1 MGFSAPSIIMRLCH
15 QHASSLGCSPVLW
28 GWEQPNHQGGWWQ
41 HCCQTT
47 QLHWW
52 VIDTYIELDGRQ
64 DSSWQTPPWAWNR
77 IVLDASIKR
86 RNSEELRA
94 VCLET
99 SSGQRPLLSWF
110 NYCPAVLRV
119 SVSHQQQPADRT
131 AGKGVSA
138 WCSVEK
144 RFT

>member
-1 MGFSAPSIIMRLCH
+1 MGFSAPWIIMRLCH
-15 QHASSLGCSPVLW
+15 EHASSLGCSPALW
-28 GWEQPNHQGGWWQ
+28 GWEQPNHQCGWR
-41 HCCQTT
+41 QTT

-52 VIDTYIELDGRQ
+52 VIDTYIKLDGRQ
-64 DSSWQTPPWAWNR
+64 DSSWQTPPWARNR

-110 NYCPAVLRV
+110 NYSGSPAVLRV
-119 SVSHQQQPADRT
+119 SVSHLQQQPADET

-138 WCSVEK
+138 WCSVVK
-144 RFT
+144 RFA